1 MLKITA
7 KHHEAAKLLANGTT
21 EKKAAETVGV
31 SPASICRWKRQEEFK
46 ALMIRYAEPLRAAV
60 ASTATPENLDL
71 FDLIP
76 AQESA
81 LLADLQRIVEKLGST
96 VLGRL
101 ATLSEDEVAEI
112 PTRLIPSFV
121 KCFVD
126 ALDALQKANDRRSGY
141 ELIICELEKIIEK
154 DNRKKAL

>member
-1 MLKITA
+1 MLKITE

-21 EKKAAETVGV
+21 EKKAAAAVNV
-31 SPASICRWKRQEEFK
+31 SPASISRWKRQEEFK

-60 ASTATPENLDL
+60 KSTATPENLDL

-81 LLADLQRIVEKLGST
+81 LIADLQRIVEKLGST

-101 ATLSEDEVAEI
+101 ATLSEDEISEI

-121 KCFVD
+121 KSFID

-141 ELIICELEKIIEK
+141 ELIISELEKIVEK
-154 DNRKKAL
+154 DSRKKAL